1 MAYDSNGV
9 FSLTYTWATE
19 AASPPIAISKLD
31 TEMAGIATGLSLC
44 VLRNGNGV
52 PTADTPWND
61 KKITGLADATLATD
75 ALNRQTA
82 DARYGVKSS
91 GNFTMELATEASGGS
106 VLASG
111 TAYWTKHG
119 NIVCVRL
126 PILVATTTDT
136 GIWLRGMPADIIPSL
151 TGTYVQTF
159 IVQGVVGGAVSPV
172 MIYVSETT
180 YWSLTGVVASF
191 DGGNTA
197 RGVGGLSGEG
207 MPTITYQVSD

>member
-9 FSLTYTWATE
+9 YSLTYTWATE

-91 GNFTMELATEASGGS
+91 GNFTIEFATATTGGT
-106 VLASG
+106 VIASG
-111 TAYWTKHG
+111 TAYWTKQG
-119 NIVCVRL
+119 NICCVRL
-126 PILVATTTDT
+126 PPLTGVTTDT
-136 GIWLRGMPADIIPSL
+136 VPYLRGIPADIVPSL

-159 IVQGVVGGAVSPV
+159 IVQGMVGGASSPV
-172 MIYVSETT
+172 MISVTETT
-180 YWSLTGVVASF
+180 YWEVVGVVASF
-191 DGGNTA
+191 DGGSTE
-197 RGVGGLSGEG
+197 RGIGGVGGYG
-207 MPTITYQVSD
+207 PTITYQLSD

>member
-1 MAYDSNGV
+1 MSFDGSGV
-9 FSLTYTWATE
+9 YSLTYTWAAE

-61 KKITGLADATLATD
+61 KKITGLADAAAATD

-91 GNFTMELATEASGGS
+91 GNFTLELATAASGGTL
-106 VLASG
+106 LASG

-126 PILVATTTDT
+126 PYLAASTTDNVPY
-136 GIWLRGMPADIIPSL
+136 LRNIPADIIPSL

-159 IVQGVVGGAVSPV
+159 MCQGVVNSAPGIVLIG
-172 MIYVSETT
+172 VSETT
-180 YWSLTGVVASF
+180 YWE
-191 DGGNTA
+191 
-197 RGVGGLSGEG
+197 LSGASATFNTSDNEKG
-207 MPTITYQVSD
+207 IGKLGGYGPTITYQISD